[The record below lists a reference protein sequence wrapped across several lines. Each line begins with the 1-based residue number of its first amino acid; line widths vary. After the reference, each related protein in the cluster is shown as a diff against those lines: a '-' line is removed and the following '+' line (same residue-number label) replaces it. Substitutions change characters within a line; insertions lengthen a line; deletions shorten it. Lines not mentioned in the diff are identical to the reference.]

1 MGEAD
6 IPSDRTDRTVLGT
19 TAPTPHTAA
28 LRRDSPNETAR
39 VCLPEAAMRKSAAAV
54 SVAWG
59 LGTPQDL
66 CLPARRLALSPAP
79 ALWAVAQA
87 AGGQLIGAGLIP
99 LAQSFIEFTR
109 ADGTPGAGGFA
120 APGGQRVLPPHA
132 QPHLRRLPGRLDRR
146 GAAVGSIGLLGY
158 ATVAWGVGAAAVRFY
173 EEPILA
179 TRERA
184 AG

>member
-1 MGEAD
+1 
-6 IPSDRTDRTVLGT
+6 
-19 TAPTPHTAA
+19 
-28 LRRDSPNETAR
+28 
-39 VCLPEAAMRKSAAAV
+39 MRKSAAAV

-109 ADGTPGAGGFA
+109 ADGTPVPVASPRLAVNGFYRHMRNPIYAGSLA
-120 APGGQRVLPPHA
+120 ALIGEVLLSA
-132 QPHLRRLPGRLDRR
+132 Q
-146 GAAVGSIGLLGY
+146 
-158 ATVAWGVGAAAVRFY
+158 
-173 EEPILA
+173 
-179 TRERA
+179 
-184 AG
+184 